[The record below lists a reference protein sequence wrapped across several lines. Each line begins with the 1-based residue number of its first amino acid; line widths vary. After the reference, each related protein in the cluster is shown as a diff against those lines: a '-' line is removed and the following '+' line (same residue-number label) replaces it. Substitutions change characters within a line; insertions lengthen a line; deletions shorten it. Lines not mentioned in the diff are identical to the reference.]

1 MKPALKYI
9 RRYIWLKFLNPLS
22 TKTKS
27 TTFYQNK
34 KHRTKSKE
42 RMYWYRM
49 IFLYHRG
56 VRSPETVTTLSVDS
70 QIWTLLAYRI
80 CITIWTRILAS
91 RRSSIPLGINL
102 KLVGK
107 MSLAMGYLGLQRMR
121 IASWKVGETHLR
133 ACLEGGMG
141 SVTRRW

>member
-9 RRYIWLKFLNPLS
+9 RQYIGLKFLNPLS

-56 VRSPETVTTLSVDS
+56 VRSPEAVTTLSVDS

-80 CITIWTRILAS
+80 CITIWTRIRAS

-107 MSLAMGYLGLQRMR
+107 MSLAMGYLGLQRMG

-141 SVTRRW
+141 SATRRW

>member
-9 RRYIWLKFLNPLS
+9 RQYIGLKFLNPLS

-34 KHRTKSKE
+34 THRTKSKE

-56 VRSPETVTTLSVDS
+56 VRSPEAETTLSVDS

-107 MSLAMGYLGLQRMR
+107 MSLAMGYLGLQRMG

-133 ACLEGGMG
+133 TCLEGGMG
-141 SVTRRW
+141 SATRRW